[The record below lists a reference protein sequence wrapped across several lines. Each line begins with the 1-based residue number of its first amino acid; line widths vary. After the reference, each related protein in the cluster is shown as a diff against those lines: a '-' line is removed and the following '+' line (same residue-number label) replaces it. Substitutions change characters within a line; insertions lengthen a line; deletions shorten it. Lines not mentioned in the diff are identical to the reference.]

1 VRACVQVS
9 GRAEMMYVEPP
20 RPPMHLFDDDDDDDD
35 RFGSGAGDGAAYAC
49 IAT

>member
-1 VRACVQVS
+1 
-9 GRAEMMYVEPP
+9 MIYVEPP

>member
-1 VRACVQVS
+1 
-9 GRAEMMYVEPP
+9 MIYVEPP
-20 RPPMHLFDDDDDDDD
+20 RPPMHLFDDDDDD